1 MYLPPSSEVTGCS
14 HPSPVRMLS
23 WHDSWESFYDI
34 IKSTEE
40 LWQESTEQMLQE
52 DIQEIPMMG
61 GGGWREV
68 RPQRNSIRDSYHH
81 SGDTQNLASEQAGLN
96 VMRSYYYTKAI
107 MKSCKPS
114 ALAVL
119 GSLTAHSA

>member
-1 MYLPPSSEVTGCS
+1 
-14 HPSPVRMLS
+14 MLS

-34 IKSTEE
+34 IKSTKE
-40 LWQESTEQMLQE
+40 LSRVSSERMLQE
-52 DIQEIPMMG
+52 AIQEIPMMG
-61 GGGWREV
+61 VGTGGKV

-81 SGDTQNLASEQAGLN
+81 SRGTQDLASEQAGQN

-119 GSLTAHSA
+119 GSLIAHSA